1 MAGGS
6 RRTSVRVAAALLAGL
21 LVGSAV
27 LTYLSYTAAFTS
39 TDAVI
44 VSSPRAGLVM
54 EKGAKVKFR
63 GVQVGTVEDITYSGD
78 QARLRLA
85 IRSGEMHFIPSNA
98 TVHIAGNTIF
108 GAKSVEFIPPKTA
121 PSPTSLRPNAH
132 VEASQVQ
139 LEVNTLFQSLI
150 DLLHKIDPVELNGT
164 LSALSEGLRGH
175 GDDLGALLSGL
186 NTLTRQAN
194 PKLPT
199 LQEDF
204 RKAGIVTN
212 VYADAAPDLNTVFD
226 SLPTINKTLVDKQ
239 KDLNTTLL
247 ATIGLANNAYET
259 LEPAEQN
266 FIDAVNRLRAPLKV
280 LSDYSPEFG
289 CLFKGIGRGIKEFA
303 PLIGVRKAGL
313 FTSSNFV
320 LGAPAYTYPESLP
333 IVNASGGPNCR
344 GLPDIPTKQNGGS
357 FYRAPFLVT
366 DNANI
371 PYEPF
376 TEVQVDAPSTLQF
389 CSTAPSRNG
398 TTSDG
403 GRGHAVAS
411 LDGDQG
417 QHLRTGDVAGGRGAG
432 GGVRRLPVR
441 PGSHL
446 PRHLHQRVPVE
457 GRPEGAHRRHTGRGG
472 VGVALNPDN
481 TVDVTFGVDKRYT
494 LYSSTR
500 AVVRYENLVGDRY
513 LEITSGPGELRKLP
527 PGGTINAQHTQPALD
542 LDALLGD

>member
-39 TDAVI
+39 TDTVI
-44 VSSPRAGLVM
+44 VSAPRAGLVM
-54 EKGAKVKFR
+54 EEGAKVKFR

-108 GAKSVEFIPPKTA
+108 GAKSVEFEPPKTA
-121 PSPTSLRPNAH
+121 PSPTPLRPNAH
-132 VEASQVQ
+132 VEAPQVQ

-175 GDDLGALLSGL
+175 GDDLGALLAGL

-247 ATIGLANNAYET
+247 ATIGLSNNAYET

-266 FIDAVNRLRAPLKV
+266 FIDAINRLRAPLKV
-280 LSDYSPEFG
+280 AADYSPEFG

-320 LGAPAYTYPESLP
+320 LGAPSYTYPESLP

-366 DNANI
+366 DNAYI

-389 CSTAPSRNG
+389 LF
-398 TTSDG
+398 
-403 GRGHAVAS
+403 H
-411 LDGDQG
+411 
-417 QHLRTGDVAGGRGAG
+417 GAFAE
-432 GGVRRLPVR
+432 R
-441 PGSHL
+441 
-446 PRHLHQRVPVE
+446 
-457 GRPEGAHRRHTGRGG
+457 
-472 VGVALNPDN
+472 D
-481 TVDVTFGVDKRYT
+481 DF
-494 LYSSTR
+494 
-500 AVVRYENLVGDRY
+500 
-513 LEITSGPGELRKLP
+513 
-527 PGGTINAQHTQPALD
+527 
-542 LDALLGD
+542 